1 LTPTHAAARRSYDD
15 HFDHFY
21 ICTEKS
27 HYSEAQLRRRLQES
41 EKRLEVLQ
49 EQRLQDIK
57 SHETLMRDAER
68 ELRYHLFI
76 LREMIMLFTQMIKL
90 RAFFEGNKM
99 I

>member
-1 LTPTHAAARRSYDD
+1 M
-15 HFDHFY
+15 
-21 ICTEKS
+21 
-27 HYSEAQLRRRLQES
+27 
-41 EKRLEVLQ
+41 EVLQ

-90 RAFFEGNKM
+90 GAFFEGNKM